1 MKAPYI
7 VLFVGSLVTF
17 LGGSALAVFALSTGV
32 TDAWT
37 GVVLGAIGA
46 IGAIV
51 GARELW
57 GSGRKGRRE

>member
-1 MKAPYI
+1 MKAPYV

-17 LGGSALAVFALSTGV
+17 LGGAALAIFAFSTGV
-32 TDAWT
+32 IDPWT

-57 GSGRKGRRE
+57 GSGRNGRRE